1 MNKISNT
8 VTMVQSIEDLL
19 LALRRDQLR
28 LRRLIQRLRRWRTL
42 VPISWVTSGPKT
54 TIGSLWVTSIVVP
67 CLLVWVHIGVVVM
80 GMSRL
85 LKRVIRR

>member
-1 MNKISNT
+1 M
-8 VTMVQSIEDLL
+8 
-19 LALRRDQLR
+19 
-28 LRRLIQRLRRWRTL
+28 RRWRTL

-54 TIGSLWVTSIVVP
+54 TIGSLWVTCIVVP
-67 CLLVWVHIGVVVM
+67 RFLIWVYVGIVEL